1 MFEIALRHSL
11 ISPHNDLLS
20 KIRENEQYGVGV
32 SKYLNKHKLKVQGN
46 LFYNRERDLSKQENH
61 NSYFFAVFQIELG
74 I

>member
-1 MFEIALRHSL
+1 MALAFL
-11 ISPHNDLLS
+11 NI
-20 KIRENEQYGVGV
+20 
-32 SKYLNKHKLKVQGN
+32 LNKHKVKVQGN